1 MTLAAFILGTIIAM
15 LIGCAFHFWK
25 GGGIK
30 WLMIY
35 NLFSIIGFWL
45 GHVLGKFLKLEIFML
60 GPTYLG
66 MALLVCLSVLIGGY
80 WISMASIENS
90 SEKTKKAK

>member
-25 GGGIK
+25 GGGVK

-35 NLFSIIGFWL
+35 NLFSIIGFWM
-45 GHVLGKFLKLEIFML
+45 GHILGKMLKVDILML

-66 MALLVCLSVLIGGY
+66 MALIVCLIVLVGGY
-80 WISMASIENS
+80 WLSMASIENS
-90 SEKTKKAK
+90 SEKKIK

>member
-25 GGGIK
+25 GGGVK
-30 WLMIY
+30 WLLIY
-35 NLFSIIGFWL
+35 NFFSIIGFWM
-45 GHVLGKFLKLEIFML
+45 GHILGKILKVDILML

-66 MALLVCLSVLIGGY
+66 MALFVCLIVLVGEY
-80 WISMASIENS
+80 WLSMASIENS
-90 SEKTKKAK
+90 SEKKIK